1 VSVVVVVGSVVVTV
15 EEDTELVLVEG
26 VEVPASD
33 EVAVVVGSGVPV
45 QPQTMSTTQISN
57 RRMDRQV
64 MSRFP
69 QP

>member
-33 EVAVVVGSGVPV
+33 EVAVVVVSGVPV